1 MKTTWIFLGLFLICA
16 NVKII
21 LGFDSTTGLYSSFIT
36 NQWPEEVIEKFR
48 EHKTLF
54 AVLTGKYL
62 KDDMLSCVACNLLF
76 TGILLE
82 KNYDMT
88 SIQLSSEAEYFCE
101 ILGLE
106 STNVCDGVIYP
117 HVDVLSYI
125 IDNKKEVNSQ
135 QICSLIMKCD
145 QGNETFNW
153 TIDIPD
159 GTPAEKVPDGNTTF
173 KVGHITDIHFD
184 PLYTE
189 GKVAD
194 CHEPLCCQN
203 DQADATKGEDACG
216 HFGTYKQADA
226 PQVLLEEALDQ
237 LAQQKPEFVY
247 FTGDLVSHRVWGT
260 SPEFNG
266 NIIKKAMGL
275 FAEKLG
281 NIPVYP
287 ILGNHEAHPVNLYA
301 PLDTSEDEISSDW
314 LYDVILDTWTEHD
327 WLDKEAVKKTILAGG
342 YYTVKTAR
350 GLRLIVLN
358 NNVCSR
364 ENWWNLYNS
373 EDPYGQLK
381 WLADTLLEAEKNKEI
396 VHILYHIQTSSCIGS
411 WGRAYNQIL
420 KRFQNTI
427 AAQFNGHTHRD
438 QFFIHYDNDTNEN
451 NMSTPIGVTFN
462 GGSLM
467 PDEANPNYKI
477 LSIDANSFNVKDFET
492 YTFDLDEANKN
503 QKIDWIKLYS
513 FKDSFH
519 VDSLS
524 PADLSDLVIN
534 KMKNDTVVDLYNRFF
549 YRGSSKAN
557 QTYVGRDLRCQILL
571 TVEGEAD
578 MCNHL

>member
-1 MKTTWIFLGLFLICA
+1 MKISWICLGIFLICA
-16 NVKII
+16 NFEII
-21 LGFDSTTGLYSSFIT
+21 LGFNSTTGLYSSFIS
-36 NQWPEEVIEKFR
+36 NQWPEEVIEKLR

-54 AVLTGKYL
+54 ALLTGTYL
-62 KDDMLSCVACNLLF
+62 KDDTTNCVLCNLLF

-101 ILGLE
+101 ILSLTT
-106 STNVCDGVIYP
+106 TNVCDGVIYP
-117 HVDVLSYI
+117 HADVLSYI
-125 IDNKKEVNSQ
+125 FDNKKEVDSK

-145 QGNETFNW
+145 QGNDTFNW

-159 GTPAEKVPDGNTTF
+159 GTPAEKVPDGDTSFN
-173 KVGHITDIHFD
+173 VGHITDIHFD

-189 GKVAD
+189 GKAVH
-194 CHEPLCCQN
+194 CGEPLCCQS
-203 DQADATKGEDACG
+203 DQADAKKGEESCG
-216 HFGTYKQADA
+216 HFGTYQHADS
-226 PQVLLEEALDQ
+226 PQSLLEDALDQ
-237 LAQQKPEFVY
+237 LAQKKPEFVY

-266 NIIKKAMGL
+266 NIIKTAMSL

-301 PLDTSEDEISSDW
+301 PLDTADDDISSEW
-314 LYDVILDTWTEHD
+314 LYDLILDTWTEHD
-327 WLDKEAVKKTILAGG
+327 WLEKEAVKKTILAGG
-342 YYTVKTAR
+342 YYTVKTKK

-373 EDPYGQLK
+373 EDPYGQLQ
-381 WLADTLLEAEKNKEI
+381 WLVDTLLEAEKNKEI
-396 VHILYHIQTSSCIGS
+396 VHILYHIQTSSCIAS

-438 QFFIHYDNDTNEN
+438 QFFLHYDNE
-451 NMSTPIGVTFN
+451 STPIGVTFN

-477 LSIDANSFNVKDFET
+477 FSVADSSFNVKDFET
-492 YTFDLDEANKN
+492 YTFDLDAANKN
-503 QKIDWIKLYS
+503 QKIDWINLYS
-513 FKDSFH
+513 FKDSFKVH
-519 VDSLS
+519 SLS
-524 PADLSDLVIN
+524 LASLSDLVLN
-534 KMKNDTVVDLYNRFF
+534 KMKTDEVVDLYHRFY
-549 YRGSSKAN
+549 YRDSAKAKE
-557 QTYVGRDLRCQILL
+557 TYDKKEIRCQIL
-571 TVEGEAD
+571 TSVEGETA
-578 MCNHL
+578 MCNNL

>member
-159 GTPAEKVPDGNTTF
+159 GTPAEKV
-173 KVGHITDIHFD
+173 
-184 PLYTE
+184 
-189 GKVAD
+189 
-194 CHEPLCCQN
+194 
-203 DQADATKGEDACG
+203 
-216 HFGTYKQADA
+216 
-226 PQVLLEEALDQ
+226 
-237 LAQQKPEFVY
+237 KPEFVY